1 MSLVERAAHND
12 RPSRV
17 AVGSWMEPPAGGEA
31 LSMHALEMKDQKH
44 AERALH
50 ISRVQPEQDPSLL
63 APSPGDEP
71 ARGRLADGGCVDP
84 VVGGR

>member
-12 RPSRV
+12 RPSGV
-17 AVGSWMEPPAGGEA
+17 AVGSWKEPPAGGDA

-50 ISRVQPEQDPSLL
+50 ISRVQPEQDPSRL
-63 APSPGDEP
+63 APSPAEGP
-71 ARGRLADGGCVDP
+71 PRGRLTDGGCVDP
-84 VVGGR
+84 VAGGR